1 MSEKLSRR
9 DLLQRTAVVGTLAAL
24 GAAAAACGKEK
35 APLSCNDTTGIA
47 PSDVATRA
55 ALKYADVSVD
65 PAKLCIK
72 CQQWVEPPTS
82 GACGTCKLL
91 KGPVNPNG
99 SCNAFAAKP
108 T

>member
-9 DLLQRTAVVGTLAAL
+9 DLLQRTAAIGTLAAL
-24 GAAAAACGKEK
+24 GAAACSKEK
-35 APLSCNDTTGIA
+35 VALSCADTTGLP
-47 PSDVATRA
+47 PSDIATRA

-72 CQQWVEPPTS
+72 CQQFVEPPAP
-82 GACGTCKLL
+82 GGCGTCKVL

-99 SCNAFAAKP
+99 SCNAFVAKP
-108 T
+108 S